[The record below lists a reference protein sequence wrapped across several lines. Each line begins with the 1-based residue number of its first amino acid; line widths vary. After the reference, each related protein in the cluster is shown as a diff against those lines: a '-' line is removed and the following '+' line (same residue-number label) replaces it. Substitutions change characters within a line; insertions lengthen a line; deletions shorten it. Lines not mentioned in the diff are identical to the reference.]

1 MRKKTSRI
9 FKVRVRKVSQAFM
22 EFFRQGI
29 FSSILLLVSAA
40 GAMFL
45 ANSSYAGFYENI
57 LHVKLAAGFGDY
69 ILSMSLLH
77 WINDGLMAVF
87 FFVVGMEIKREFL
100 FGELKSLAATILPI
114 AAALGGMAVP
124 ALLYLLFNFSEPTI
138 SGWAIP
144 MSTDIAFAMGLLAL
158 VAGNAPRAIAVFLT
172 ALAIVDDMGAILV
185 VAIFYSGAMQ
195 WLWLFAGLLVLAL
208 LIIVSRYRQLP
219 APFYIAGGLL
229 AWYGF
234 LQAGIHPTVAGV
246 LLGLVI
252 PARGED
258 GLLEKLEHMLAPW
271 SAYLIMPVFA
281 LANAGISI
289 DLAGLQEL
297 FSPLAMGIIFGLCLG
312 KPLGILLAVYLLR
325 QFKFVKIPK
334 MLKWGHFAG
343 AGALAGIG
351 FTMSLFIATLAFP
364 DPQVLNTAKLSIVV
378 ASLLSGLVGI
388 LLFAAIKSKPR

>member
-9 FKVRVRKVSQAFM
+9 FKVRVKKASRAFM
-22 EFFRQGI
+22 EFFRQGV

-45 ANSSYAGFYENI
+45 ANSPYAGFYENI
-57 LHVKLAAGFGDY
+57 LHVKLVAGFGDY

-100 FGELKSLAATILPI
+100 FGELKSLAATILPV

-158 VAGNAPRAIAVFLT
+158 AGNAPRAIAVFLT
-172 ALAIVDDMGAILV
+172 ALAIVDDLGAILV
-185 VAIFYSGAMQ
+185 VAFFYSGAMQ
-195 WLWLFAGLLVLAL
+195 WLGLFAGLLVFGL
-208 LIIVSRYRQLP
+208 LITVSRYRQVP

-252 PARGED
+252 PARGEA
-258 GLLEKLEHMLAPW
+258 GLLEKPAHMLAPW

-281 LANAGISI
+281 LANAGVSI
-289 DLAGLQEL
+289 DLTGLQEL
-297 FSPLAMGIIFGLCLG
+297 VSPLGLGILFGLCLG
-312 KPLGILLAVYLLR
+312 KPLGVLLAVYLLR
-325 QFKFVKIPK
+325 QFNFVKIPK
-334 MLKWGHFAG
+334 MVKWGHFAG
-343 AGALAGIG
+343 AGVLAGIG

-378 ASLLSGLVGI
+378 ASLLSGLVG
-388 LLFAAIKSKPR
+388 LVLFRSIKSRLV

>member
-1 MRKKTSRI
+1 
-9 FKVRVRKVSQAFM
+9 M
-22 EFFRQGI
+22 EFFRQGV

-45 ANSSYAGFYENI
+45 ANSPYAGFYENI
-57 LHVKLAAGFGDY
+57 LHVKLVAGFGDY

-100 FGELKSLAATILPI
+100 FGELKSLAATILPV

-158 VAGNAPRAIAVFLT
+158 AGNAPRAIAVFLT
-172 ALAIVDDMGAILV
+172 ALAIVDDLGAILV
-185 VAIFYSGAMQ
+185 VAFFYSGAMQ
-195 WLWLFAGLLVLAL
+195 WLGLFAGLLVFGL
-208 LIIVSRYRQLP
+208 LITVSRYRQVP

-252 PARGED
+252 PARGEA

-281 LANAGISI
+281 LANAGVSI

-297 FSPLAMGIIFGLCLG
+297 VSPLGLGILFGLCLG
-312 KPLGILLAVYLLR
+312 KPLGVLLAVYLLR
-325 QFKFVKIPK
+325 QFNFVKIPK
-334 MLKWGHFAG
+334 MVKWGHFAG
-343 AGALAGIG
+343 AGVLAGIG

-378 ASLLSGLVGI
+378 ASLLSGLVG
-388 LLFAAIKSKPR
+388 LVLFRSIKSRLV